1 MKANQFEPAL
11 RPNEKL
17 LFFYEEIMTIACF
30 SATSV
35 IRYVSLI
42 KMGQLPS
49 KYKKLS
55 GFSVTLIDL
64 KPA

>member
-1 MKANQFEPAL
+1 MLK
-11 RPNEKL
+11 NEKRKARKTTV
-17 LFFYEEIMTIACF
+17 FYEEEMAIACF
-30 SATSV
+30 FATSV

-64 KPA
+64 KSAEA